1 MREFE
6 HSAYLKGHTFVAGI
20 DEAGRGPLAG
30 PVVAAACIIPPEKN
44 FPDVNDSKKLA
55 PAKRAKIYRELMA
68 DQDIYSAIGIVEAPR
83 IDEINI
89 LQATFE
95 AMLLAVSKL
104 PKRPDYL
111 LIDGN
116 MMPKT
121 SIPGEAIV
129 EGDGRSLSIAAA
141 SVLAK
146 HARDI
151 IMKSYHLIWPEYGF
165 DGHKGYGTKAHL
177 DALKTYGPCP
187 IHRRSFKPVSLMLP
201 EQSQIQTL

>member
-6 HSAYLKGHTFVAGI
+6 QAAYLKGHTLIAGV

-30 PVVAAACIIPPEKN
+30 PVVAAACIIPPEKHL
-44 FPDVNDSKKLA
+44 PDVDDSKKLT
-55 PAKRAKIYRELMA
+55 PKKRENIYRQLMA
-68 DQDIYSAIGIVEAPR
+68 DHEILTGIGIIEAPR

-104 PKRPDYL
+104 PKQPDYL

-121 SIPGEAIV
+121 PIPGEAII

-141 SVLAK
+141 SILAK

-151 IMKSYHLIWPEYGF
+151 IMKSYHLMWPEYGF
-165 DGHKGYGTKAHL
+165 DGHKGYATKAHL
-177 DALKTYGPCP
+177 EAINTYGPCP
-187 IHRRSFKPVSLMLP
+187 IHRRSFKPI
-201 EQSQIQTL
+201 SQFVVAKAQA

>member
-1 MREFE
+1 MLEFE
-6 HSAYLKGHTFVAGI
+6 HSAYLKGHTFIAGV

-30 PVVAAACIIPPEKN
+30 PVVAAACILPKNIDLPE
-44 FPDVNDSKKLA
+44 VNDSKKLT
-55 PAKRAKIYRELMA
+55 PLKRTKLYQELMA
-68 DQDIYSAIGIVEAPR
+68 NPDILSGIGIVEAPR

-95 AMLLAVSKL
+95 AMALAVSKL
-104 PKRPDYL
+104 PQIPDYL

-116 MMPKT
+116 AMFKT

-141 SVLAK
+141 SILAK

-151 IMKSYHLIWPEYGF
+151 IMKSYHLMWPEYGF

-177 DALKTYGPCP
+177 EALKAYGPSP
-187 IHRRSFKPVSLMLP
+187 IHRRSFRPISTMVSEVSSTAL
-201 EQSQIQTL
+201 